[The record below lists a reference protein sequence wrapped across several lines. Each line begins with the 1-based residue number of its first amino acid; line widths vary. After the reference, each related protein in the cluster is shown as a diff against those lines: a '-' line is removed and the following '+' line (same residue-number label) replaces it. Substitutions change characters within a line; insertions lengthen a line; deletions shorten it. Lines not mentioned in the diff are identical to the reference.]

1 MNDDNVVDEREWQFD
16 VRQLEAGDPVE
27 VFVDDERRWVRGTFQ
42 ITTAG
47 QALVELSA
55 GQARIN
61 FHRALRMG
69 LRRVLH

>member
-1 MNDDNVVDEREWQFD
+1 MNDDKAIDERESQFD
-16 VRQLEAGDPVE
+16 IRQLEAGDPVE
-27 VFVDDERRWVRGTFQ
+27 VFLDEERCWVRGTFQ

-47 QALVELSA
+47 QALIELV